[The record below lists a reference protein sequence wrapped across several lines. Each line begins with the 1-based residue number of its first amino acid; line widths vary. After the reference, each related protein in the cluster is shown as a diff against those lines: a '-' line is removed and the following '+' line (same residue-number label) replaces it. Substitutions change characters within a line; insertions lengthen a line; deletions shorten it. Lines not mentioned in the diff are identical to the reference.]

1 MSKKNYLCI
10 MRRESGVDGSCEK
23 PSPEKMEQ
31 MFAKFNA
38 WKETF
43 RENIVD
49 MGGKLGEGKVVTTE
63 GITDGPFSE
72 TKEVVG
78 GFMIVAAEN
87 VDEAVEVA
95 RQSPGVFAGSSVEVR
110 EINFS

>member
-10 MRRESGVDGSCEK
+10 MRRQSGGEEQCEK

-43 RENIVD
+43 SDNIVD

-63 GITDGPFSE
+63 GVTDGPFSE
-72 TKEVVG
+72 AKEVVG
-78 GFMIVAAEN
+78 GFMIV
-87 VDEAVEVA
+87 
-95 RQSPGVFAGSSVEVR
+95 SAGKCR
-110 EINFS
+110 